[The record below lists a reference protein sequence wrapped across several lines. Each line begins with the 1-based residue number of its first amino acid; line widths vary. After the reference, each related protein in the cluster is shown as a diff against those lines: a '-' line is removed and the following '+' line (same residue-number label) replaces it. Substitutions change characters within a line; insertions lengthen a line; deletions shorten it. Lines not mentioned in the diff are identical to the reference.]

1 MELKEVLVTS
11 KSDKRAFDRIAIPG
25 ASVSFRK
32 QNKLGFLETFS
43 KPMPL
48 FNLTKSGICFASD
61 RKYDKGEPLCIDIK
75 IPGEEKLRLYGKI
88 RWIKNDSPLRDCLI
102 GAQFSAFGKGSEYN
116 SLKSLDRLRIL
127 QQKYGTIEE

>member
-1 MELKEVLVTS
+1 MTT

-25 ASVSFRK
+25 ASVSLRK

-48 FNLTKSGICFASD
+48 LNLTKSGACFASERKFD
-61 RKYDKGEPLCIDIK
+61 RGEPLCIDIN

-88 RWIKNDSPLRDCLI
+88 RWIKNDSPLQNCLV

-116 SLKSLDRLRIL
+116 SLKSLDRLRVL
-127 QQKYGTIEE
+127 HQKYGSSDE